1 MRILVAFTFGL
12 ILLSCVSEQ
21 PDFLIEGEPIV
32 VNFDYQIEGDC
43 STPVLEVVLEN
54 KTLTADS
61 YLWDFGDGT
70 ISNQVNPRKVYP
82 RSGSYTIK
90 LTAYFSEDTVQIEKQ
105 VSISRNSDGT
115 GPSGQLSFARS
126 NATNLEFTFA
136 ITTDEPS
143 YLLDFGDGNT
153 PIISSGE
160 KSIKHQ
166 YAAPG
171 RYSAGLFLQNSE
183 GSNCVSVLVDV
194 VP

>member
-1 MRILVAFTFGL
+1 MRILIAFTLGL
-12 ILLSCVSEQ
+12 ILFSCDSVQ
-21 PDFLIEGEPIV
+21 PDFLIEGDPIV
-32 VNFDYQIEGDC
+32 VDFDYQIEGDC

-70 ISNQVNPRKVYP
+70 ISNLVNPRKVYLK
-82 RSGSYTIK
+82 SGSYTIK
-90 LTAYFSEDTVQIEKQ
+90 LTAYFLEDSVQIEKQ

-115 GPSGQLSFARS
+115 GPSGHLSFARS
-126 NATNLEFTFA
+126 NATKLEFTFT

-143 YLLDFGDGNT
+143 YLLSFGDGS
-153 PIISSGE
+153 PFISSSE

-171 RYSAGLFLQNSE
+171 RYSPALFLQNSE